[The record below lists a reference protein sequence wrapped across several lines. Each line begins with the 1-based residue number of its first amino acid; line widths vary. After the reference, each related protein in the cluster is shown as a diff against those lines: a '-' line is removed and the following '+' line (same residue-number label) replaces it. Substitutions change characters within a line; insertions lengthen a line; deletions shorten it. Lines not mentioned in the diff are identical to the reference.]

1 MIYKGLILI
10 MLVFIPLMDF
20 GQKMPDYQGGMD
32 EFYKFMQ
39 LHLKYPSN
47 ARNRGTEG
55 RVYVSFEI
63 DSLKGIQNITTIQN
77 ISAKCA
83 EEVVRVLGKVPNKW
97 ILKDKLVTFILP
109 VSFRMGTIKM
119 GLSGTDLELP
129 RGKLLDEI
137 IVSAQAPR

>member
-1 MIYKGLILI
+1 M
-10 MLVFIPLMDF
+10 
-20 GQKMPDYQGGMD
+20 
-32 EFYKFMQ
+32 
-39 LHLKYPSN
+39 
-47 ARNRGTEG
+47 
-55 RVYVSFEI
+55 
-63 DSLKGIQNITTIQN
+63 KGIQNITTIQN
-77 ISAKCA
+77 ISDKCA